1 MENKKLDIKN
11 VKEVLEFGYEIFSA
25 GKDVFGSGMDL
36 SKLPAHLVP
45 LYTKAIPAIED
56 IGQVVPELQDL
67 DESESAELIAF
78 VASKGIASE
87 QQQKVIEKSL
97 ICAISV
103 YNLVKAIQE

>member
-1 MENKKLDIKN
+1 MEKKLDIKN
-11 VKEVLEFGYEIFSA
+11 VKEVLEFGYEIYSS
-25 GKDVFGSGMDL
+25 GKDVMGAGFDL

-67 DESESAELIAF
+67 DAAESAELIALIAAKG
-78 VASKGIASE
+78 VASE
-87 QQQKVIEKSL
+87 HQQKVIEKSL
-97 ICAISV
+97 ICAMSV